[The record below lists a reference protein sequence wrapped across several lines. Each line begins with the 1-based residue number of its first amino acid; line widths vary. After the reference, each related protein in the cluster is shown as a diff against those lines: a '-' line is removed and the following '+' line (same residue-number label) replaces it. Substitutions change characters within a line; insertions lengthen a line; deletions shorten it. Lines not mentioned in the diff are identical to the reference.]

1 MGWEHITGK
10 REEATVLAMTVLF
23 GSRFADEI
31 GPDLLTAL
39 EQTPE
44 RVGEL
49 LLESWRTQGT
59 GRPQL
64 ASGGPG
70 TTSPGFP

>member
-10 REEATVLAMTVLF
+10 AEEATVLAMTVLF
-23 GSRFADEI
+23 GSRFADEVD
-31 GPDLLTAL
+31 PDLLIAL

-49 LLESWRTQGT
+49 LLESWRTRGADLQ
-59 GRPQL
+59 QL
-64 ASGGPG
+64 APG
-70 TTSPGFP
+70 SPEAINPRFS